1 MMVGLVKA
9 LKPAPFVAWWAH
21 TLPVLLV
28 LTTLHLSSAQG
39 ATRNAGRPVVD
50 VLQELQNSGLTLI
63 YNDKVV
69 PPSLLVVVEPVA
81 DHGIALLTEILAPH
95 GLLPQAVGP
104 DAWSIVAAATPGR
117 TPEQS
122 PPVALQAR
130 PSLLEE
136 VIVTTSQYVLAR
148 DDVGSRTSLSHDE
161 LRSLPALADEPLRA
175 VHRLPGAASNG
186 LSGLAHIR
194 GGAEEETQ
202 IVLDGLVLTE
212 PFHLRN
218 FFSPVSLLDAAIIA
232 SLDVYAGGFP
242 AQFGNSMSAVIDA
255 NSVAPDPDGSYEL
268 GLSLFHASGLA
279 GGEFAGQHGRWLVS
293 ARRSNLSE
301 VISLTNSDFGEPDY
315 QDAFS
320 KVEFDFSDATS
331 GALHVLAS
339 RDRIALSASAETEV
353 ANVADHKASV
363 WGTLDHRWS
372 HNVSGHALL
381 SFAESE
387 SDRTG
392 SVNQPGE
399 QIGSVD
405 DQRDYRETNFR
416 LELRV
421 DDEDLR
427 TRVGFEAGRLN
438 ATYQY
443 ASEVAFSTGGT
454 LPPPPA
460 TVIIRNSMLSP
471 NGYKYAAFG
480 SSRWRITERVT
491 GEAGLRWDRQTY
503 ADVTGDTQLSPRI
516 NLLYDLS
523 PDTQLRASWG
533 RFYQAQGINE
543 LQVEDGVE
551 TFSPPQR
558 AEHSIVSVEHLFP
571 AGPKLRV
578 EAYRKDYGALRP
590 RFENLFDPVV
600 LLPELRNDRVRVAPT
615 TGTVHGLEMLLNRRD
630 AGPWGWW
637 LSYTWSRAEEE
648 IDGAEVPRSW
658 DQRHSINAG
667 ASWVGGPWDVTLA
680 GTWHTGWPTTPVLL
694 GPPADGS
701 GEPSLVIGP
710 RNAQQFGN
718 FTSVDLRVGYS
729 FALGPGR
736 LLTFIEFTNLLGL
749 KNPCCAD
756 YALGQSANGDFA
768 VRQNL
773 DYWPRFVPNLGVLW
787 KFGSRGQ

>member
-1 MMVGLVKA
+1 MVA
-9 LKPAPFVAWWAH
+9 PIRASKPAVFFATWACLLP
-21 TLPVLLV
+21 TLLILTLL
-28 LTTLHLSSAQG
+28 HASSANG
-39 ATRNAGRPVVD
+39 AIRNAGRPVVD
-50 VLQELQNSGLTLI
+50 VLRELQNSGLTLI
-63 YNDKVV
+63 YNDEVV
-69 PPSLLVVVEPVA
+69 PRSLLVVAEPEA

-95 GLLPQAVGP
+95 GLMPQSVGP
-104 DAWSIVAAATPGR
+104 GAWSIVAAPSLER
-117 TPEQS
+117 PPEGS
-122 PPVALQAR
+122 TTVAPQAR
-130 PSLLEE
+130 PLPLEE
-136 VIVTTSQYVLAR
+136 VVVATSQYVLAR
-148 DDVGSRTSLSHDE
+148 DNIGSRTSLSHDE

-194 GGAEEETQ
+194 GGAEDETQ
-202 IVLDGLVLTE
+202 IVFDGMVLTE

-218 FFSPVSLLDAAIIA
+218 FFSPVSLLDVAIIS

-242 AQFGNSMSAVIDA
+242 AQYGNRMSAVIDA
-255 NSVAPDPDGSYEL
+255 NSVDPGPDGSYEL
-268 GLSLFHASGLA
+268 GLSLFHANGLA
-279 GGEFAGQHGRWLVS
+279 GGDFAGQRGHWLVS
-293 ARRSNLSE
+293 ARRSNLTE
-301 VISLTNSDFGEPDY
+301 VIKLANSDFGEPDY
-315 QDAFS
+315 LDAFS
-320 KVEFDFSDATS
+320 KVEFDFSEATS
-331 GALHVLAS
+331 GALHVLVS
-339 RDRIALSASAETEV
+339 RDHIALSASAETEV
-353 ANVADHKASV
+353 SNVADHNAYV

-381 SFAESE
+381 SYAESE

-405 DQRDYRETNFR
+405 DERNNRETALR
-416 LELRV
+416 LELRLG
-421 DDEDLR
+421 DEDLR
-427 TRVGFEAGRLN
+427 TRVGFEVGRLD
-438 ATYQY
+438 ATYHY
-443 ASEVAFSTGGT
+443 ASEVELSTGSA
-454 LPPPPA
+454 LPAPPT
-460 TVIIRNSMLSP
+460 TVITRNSILSP
-471 NGYKYAAFG
+471 DGYKYAAFA

-503 ADVTGDTQLSPRI
+503 TGVSGGTQLSPRI
-516 NLLYDLS
+516 NLLYDLDS
-523 PDTQLRASWG
+523 DTQLRASWG
-533 RFYQAQGINE
+533 RFYQAQGIKE

-551 TFSPPQR
+551 TFSAPQW
-558 AEHSIVSVEHLFP
+558 AEHSILSVEHLFP
-571 AGPKLRV
+571 AGPKLRF

-600 LLPELRNDRVRVAPT
+600 LLPELRDDRVRVAPNA
-615 TGTVHGLEMLLNRRD
+615 GTVHGLEMLLNRRD

-648 IDGAEVPRSW
+648 IDGAEIPRSW

-667 ASWVGGPWDVTLA
+667 VNWADGPWAVTVA

-694 GPPADGS
+694 GPPVDGS
-701 GEPSLVIGP
+701 GDPSLVVGP
-710 RNAQQFGN
+710 RNSQQFGN

-729 FALGPGR
+729 FPLGPGE

-749 KNPCCAD
+749 RNPCCAD
-756 YALGQSANGDFA
+756 YALGQSDNGDFG